1 MFQRASCSH
10 FGSPKPSWR
19 GVQRG
24 TSRGAS
30 ALARGSLGGGGKGG
44 GRGMIT
50 YSKGFPA
57 PLTLVWRLYGAS
69 TGRALPFA
77 ALATLATGV
86 LHLALH
92 SSARG
97 DGWSH
102 PYTFQTFAYI
112 AGFAVVF
119 RNNFAYQRYSAPPP
133 KLCPFPTPTPFP
145 CALPSLDKP
154 PPPWQWMA

>member
-1 MFQRASCSH
+1 
-10 FGSPKPSWR
+10 
-19 GVQRG
+19 
-24 TSRGAS
+24 
-30 ALARGSLGGGGKGG
+30 
-44 GRGMIT
+44 MIT

-69 TGRALPFA
+69 TGRAFPFA

-119 RNNFAYQRYSAPPP
+119 RNNFAYQRCSAPP

-145 CALPSLDKP
+145 CAPPSLDKV